1 MVGWASAKKSKPIG
15 MFCISKNAYRR
26 NSNLAQDALRSADY
40 HTKKGVVILKRY
52 LIPIVAF
59 LLGSTFIAGIYF
71 GILTWAQ
78 GWEYASRQ
86 FILNRWYVLPIW
98 VAFGIQAALYSIL
111 RFRLFIP
118 TTRTGHAGAMMGTS
132 GGTSVTAMVACC
144 LHHVTDV
151 LPVLGLSAAATFL
164 TRYQRPFMLVGLGTE
179 LIGILVMLVVLYRE
193 RKKLFPSQ
201 NFQPILETK

>member
-1 MVGWASAKKSKPIG
+1 M
-15 MFCISKNAYRR
+15 
-26 NSNLAQDALRSADY
+26 
-40 HTKKGVVILKRY
+40 KRY
-52 LIPIVAF
+52 LIPASVF
-59 LLGSTFIAGIYF
+59 LLGSSLIAGVYF

-78 GWEYASRQ
+78 GWNYAASQ
-86 FILNRWYVLPIW
+86 FSLNRWYVLPIW

-118 TTRTGHAGAMMGTS
+118 TTTTGHTGAVMGTS

-151 LPVLGLSAAATFL
+151 LPILGLSAAATFL

-179 LIGILVMLVVLYRE
+179 LIGIVIMIVVLYRE
-193 RKKLFPSQ
+193 RQKL
-201 NFQPILETK
+201 QPVLNLQPVLLETK